1 MKTIN
6 WVLASLI
13 ATSSTVALA
22 EEAPTTAVETQT
34 EVTTSEQPAEKK
46 VFNKLDAD
54 QDGKISQEEAKNY
67 PKLVEGFDKI
77 DADSDGFL
85 SPEEFTRPHKKS

>member
-46 VFNKLDAD
+46 FLTNLMQTKMEKSAKKKQKITLNWLKVSIKSMPIAMVF
-54 QDGKISQEEAKNY
+54 
-67 PKLVEGFDKI
+67 
-77 DADSDGFL
+77 
-85 SPEEFTRPHKKS
+85 